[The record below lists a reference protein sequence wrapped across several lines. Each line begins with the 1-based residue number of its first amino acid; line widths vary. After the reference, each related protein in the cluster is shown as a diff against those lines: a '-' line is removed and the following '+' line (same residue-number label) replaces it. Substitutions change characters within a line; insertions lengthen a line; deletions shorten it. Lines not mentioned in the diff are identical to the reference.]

1 MNAIHPH
8 PKFASVQLIELG
20 AFEDDRGWMSRI
32 SDEETFKAAGIPCQW
47 SQVSHSHTA
56 RAGVLRGI
64 SVSLAPFREA
74 KMVRI
79 LRGRMQWVLV
89 DLRADSATFGQWG
102 EVLLDEKRK
111 NAFYAPKGFAHSCL
125 CLSDQTD
132 LLLMADCQF
141 DAAHATGIRWDDP
154 ALAIGWRK
162 NEVGELRLSD
172 AHRSYGSFS
181 DYLNKYAPAMLP
193 VLREGATV

>member
-1 MNAIHPH
+1 MNKIQPH
-8 PKFASVQLIELG
+8 AKFESVQLIELG
-20 AFEDDRGWMSRI
+20 AFEDDRGWMARI

-56 RAGVLRGI
+56 HAGILRGI
-64 SVSLAPFREA
+64 AVSLAPFREA

-89 DLRADSATFGQWG
+89 DLRAESETFGQWG
-102 EVLLDEKRK
+102 EVLLDEKVK

-125 CLSDQTD
+125 CLSDKTD

-141 DAAHATGIRWDDP
+141 DAAHATGIRWDYP
-154 ALAIGWRK
+154 ALGIGWRT
-162 NEVGELRLSD
+162 NEVGGLRLSD
-172 AHRSYGSFS
+172 AHRAYGSFD
-181 DYLNKYAPAMLP
+181 DYLKKHAAGLVHASLNISY
-193 VLREGATV
+193 